1 MLLKTKAEEHPI
13 KKLDETQTVNF
24 EDATLGMYN
33 GDWDRL
39 GAACVIVD
47 MQHCKPENLWFD
59 SLFCY
64 DNRSNFLNKI
74 LFFRVNPICIGLV
87 GSMWLTK

>member
-1 MLLKTKAEEHPI
+1 MTPARRYTIFLSYFIMFQQGQNLKKKEIYQLLLKTKAEEHPI

-47 MQHCKPENLWFD
+47 MQHCKPENL
-59 SLFCY
+59 
-64 DNRSNFLNKI
+64 
-74 LFFRVNPICIGLV
+74 
-87 GSMWLTK
+87 